1 MPSYLH
7 MPLPPPRMFCPDVS
21 SPFCKPRLTFH
32 FFSDRCTTLVF
43 LDGILPLLMTHKHL
57 LRSMPWEM
65 LRALGSQVDLTPS
78 LMKLIFSLTL
88 DREPLEGRVYVGFI
102 IASLLNSV

>member
-1 MPSYLH
+1 
-7 MPLPPPRMFCPDVS
+7 
-21 SPFCKPRLTFH
+21 
-32 FFSDRCTTLVF
+32 
-43 LDGILPLLMTHKHL
+43 
-57 LRSMPWEM
+57 MPWEM

-102 IASLLNSV
+102 IASLLNTV